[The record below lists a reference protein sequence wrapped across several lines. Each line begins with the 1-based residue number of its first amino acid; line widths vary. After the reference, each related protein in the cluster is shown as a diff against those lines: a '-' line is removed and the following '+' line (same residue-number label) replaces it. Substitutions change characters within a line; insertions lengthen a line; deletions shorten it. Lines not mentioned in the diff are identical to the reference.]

1 MAAVLRFP
9 GGTDDVAELVEALL
23 TAADVKETKAP
34 ELALR
39 WRWLA
44 DDIGD
49 ALDQLPTP
57 QQ

>member
-1 MAAVLRFP
+1 MAALVRFP
-9 GGTDDVAELVEALL
+9 GGTDDLAEIVEALVA
-23 TAADVKETKAP
+23 AADSREKNAP
-34 ELALR
+34 EQALR